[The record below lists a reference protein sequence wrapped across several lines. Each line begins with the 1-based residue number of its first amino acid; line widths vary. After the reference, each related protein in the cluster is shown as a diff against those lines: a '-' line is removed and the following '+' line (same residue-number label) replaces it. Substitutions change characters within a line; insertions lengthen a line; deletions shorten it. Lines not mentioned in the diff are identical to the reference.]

1 MGSDV
6 ATDDWPPSFLTE
18 SGFPPRYVSERDAE
32 PPARGWRRLLPR
44 SWRGARFD
52 PGRPGATA
60 LALVAAA
67 AALLAAVGVW
77 SNRPHAEPVSGLPVV
92 AAAATGAPA
101 PTAATTPPVA
111 PPAMLVLSVSG
122 KVLSPGLVRVPDGA
136 RVADA
141 ITAAGGM
148 LPGTDLLGLNPA
160 RRVGDGE
167 QIVVG
172 APPPPEAPAASS
184 GADPVV
190 PAAPAAPAAK
200 VDLNT
205 AGVSQLDA
213 LPGVGPVT
221 AQRIVEWRT
230 RNGRFARVDQ
240 LREIEGIGER
250 KLGQLRDLVRV

>member
-1 MGSDV
+1 M
-6 ATDDWPPSFLTE
+6 ATDGWPPPFLAD
-18 SGFPPRYVSERDAE
+18 SGFPPRYAGESDAA
-32 PPARGWRRLLPR
+32 PSARGWRRLLPP
-44 SWRGARFD
+44 SMRGARLA

-60 LALVAAA
+60 LAAVAAA
-67 AALLAAVGVW
+67 AAVLAAVGVW
-77 SNRPHAEPVSGLPVV
+77 SERPHAEPVTGLPIIG
-92 AAAATGAPA
+92 AAAAAGSSAP
-101 PTAATTPPVA
+101 PAATTPPAA

-122 KVLSPGLVRVPDGA
+122 KVVSPGLVRVPDGA

-141 ITAAGGM
+141 LAAAGGV

-172 APPPPEAPAASS
+172 AQPPPEAPAAGG
-184 GADPVV
+184 GAEP
-190 PAAPAAPAAK
+190 PAPAAPAGK

-205 AGVSQLDA
+205 AGVAQLDA

-230 RNGRFARVDQ
+230 RNGRFARIDQ

>member
-1 MGSDV
+1 MLGSDV
-6 ATDDWPPSFLTE
+6 ATDDWPPAFLAD
-18 SGFPPRYVSERDAE
+18 SGFPPRYAGEEGDQ
-32 PPARGWRRLLPR
+32 PPVRGWRRLLPA

-52 PGRPGATA
+52 PGRPGALA
-60 LALVAAA
+60 LALVAAVA
-67 AALLAAVGVW
+67 AVLAAVGVW
-77 SNRPHAEPVSGLPVV
+77 SDRPHSEPVTGLPVIG
-92 AAAATGAPA
+92 AAAAEP
-101 PTAATTPPVA
+101 PPSAATTAPAA

-122 KVLSPGLVRVPDGA
+122 KVVSPGLVRVPDGA

-141 ITAAGGM
+141 IEAAGGV

-172 APPPPEAPAASS
+172 SPPPPEAAAAP
-184 GADPVV
+184 GAADP
-190 PAAPAAPAAK
+190 PAPAGK
-200 VDLNT
+200 VNLNT
-205 AGVSQLDA
+205 AAVAQLDA

-250 KLGQLRDLVRV
+250 KLGQLRDLVTV

>member
-1 MGSDV
+1 M
-6 ATDDWPPSFLTE
+6 ATDDWPPAFLAD
-18 SGFPPRYVSERDAE
+18 SGFPPKYAQEGDEQPV
-32 PPARGWRRLLPR
+32 RGWRRLLPP

-67 AALLAAVGVW
+67 AAVLAAVGVW
-77 SNRPHAEPVSGLPVV
+77 SDRPHTEPVTGLPVIG
-92 AAAATGAPA
+92 AAATGAPA
-101 PTAATTPPVA
+101 PAVGTTPPAA

-122 KVLSPGLVRVPDGA
+122 KVASPGLVRVPDGA

-141 ITAAGGM
+141 LTAAGGV
-148 LPGTDLLGLNPA
+148 LPGTDLVGLNPA

-172 APPPPEAPAASS
+172 VPPPPEAPTAPSAA
-184 GADPVV
+184 D
-190 PAAPAAPAAK
+190 PAAPAAPAGK
-200 VDLNT
+200 VNLNS
-205 AGVSQLDA
+205 AGVAQLDA

-230 RNGRFARVDQ
+230 RNGRFTRVDQ

-250 KLGQLRDLVRV
+250 KLGQLRDLVTV